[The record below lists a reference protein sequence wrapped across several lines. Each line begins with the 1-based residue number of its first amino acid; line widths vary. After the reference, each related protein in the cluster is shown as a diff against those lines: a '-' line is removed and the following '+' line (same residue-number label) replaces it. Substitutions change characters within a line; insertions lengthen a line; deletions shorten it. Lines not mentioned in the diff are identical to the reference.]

1 MQHHV
6 ISTTERVA
14 ASRGKLLATRTASD
28 DAHTPPLRAH
38 PDETMAQVSLAD
50 RIKLAASLGAEGGPA
65 DVGVLKHQ
73 LEKDASSLLRA
84 ASAEALGRLCAREPT
99 AATAAVHHALL
110 HASDMDADEAVRAAA
125 FAARALLAAAT
136 ADTSAWEANG
146 SDAASGSGSGG
157 AGASPPPSQPP
168 AGGAADKSGKT
179 RQLPK
184 TLSRAPPPGL
194 APAAAPPNAAWSG
207 GGGGG
212 GASVSSAKRAKTDV
226 AQLAADAADVPLCNA
241 LQTARVR
248 LADGKP
254 AYIVFDNKTLTAIS
268 KARPATAAQLRA
280 VPGIG
285 ADKVRKYGDDIL
297 RCVEE
302 NPRPGGGSAAAEA
315 AAAAAAAEAAEAAA
329 QPAVALN
336 SEQSRALDLALR
348 GESLFLTGGAG
359 TGKSFTLN
367 HIVKA
372 LKQQRGEGQVFVTA
386 STGIAACHI
395 GGTTLHSFAGVG
407 LARESASDLASRV
420 MGNRTS
426 MRRWTGAS
434 VLVID
439 EVSMLD
445 GTFFDKLE
453 EIARIVRDA
462 PDDEPFGGL

>member
-1 MQHHV
+1 M
-6 ISTTERVA
+6 
-14 ASRGKLLATRTASD
+14 
-28 DAHTPPLRAH
+28 
-38 PDETMAQVSLAD
+38 
-50 RIKLAASLGAEGGPA
+50 
-65 DVGVLKHQ
+65 
-73 LEKDASSLLRA
+73 
-84 ASAEALGRLCAREPT
+84 
-99 AATAAVHHALL
+99 
-110 HASDMDADEAVRAAA
+110 
-125 FAARALLAAAT
+125 
-136 ADTSAWEANG
+136 
-146 SDAASGSGSGG
+146 
-157 AGASPPPSQPP
+157 
-168 AGGAADKSGKT
+168 
-179 RQLPK
+179 
-184 TLSRAPPPGL
+184 
-194 APAAAPPNAAWSG
+194 
-207 GGGGG
+207 
-212 GASVSSAKRAKTDV
+212 

-315 AAAAAAAEAAEAAA
+315 AAAAAAAAAAEAAA

-420 MGNRTS
+420 MGNRVDAAVD
-426 MRRWTGAS
+426 RRVRPRDRRGVDARRHFLRQARRDRPHRPRRPRRQALRRAAALAVRRLLPAPSGRAVAAARCAS
-434 VLVID
+434 SSSAVLAKVVAHTVVLRQVFRQAD
-439 EVSMLD
+439 AAFVTL
-445 GTFFDKLE
+445 LE
-453 EIARIVRDA
+453 EMRPAASPFHVSLLGRSVRPPGA
-462 PDDEPFGGL
+462 PPSTRRRRRPPPPPPSLPPVPLSPMPTSPAGPSPATAAPEAAGGRRRRAVASGRSVRRRRSRADPEATAEAMKVEAKPGEGGGSKRRRRRRRRRDRRTRRPRRSQRQ